1 MRKNKKNN
9 LQELEKLSQE
19 IREEII
25 KMLLEA
31 KSGHCAGPLGAVEQ
45 YVALYFGGIL
55 KYNPQEPNWSE
66 RDRVVVSNGH
76 YAPLLYAVLAHA
88 GYFEQ
93 SEKKGNPY
101 FSLEELKT
109 LRKFGSRLQGHPHRL
124 SLPGIETSSGPV
136 GEGLSQAVG
145 MAIGLK
151 MDGLKS
157 QVYCLMGDGE
167 HDCGNTWEAAMLAG
181 KHQLDN
187 LTVIIDRN
195 NIQIDGFTEKVMPLE
210 PLKEKY
216 EAFNWKVLE
225 VDGHNIEELT
235 KALNKAKSI
244 FVKPVA
250 IICYTIPGK
259 GVNFMEWE
267 YEWHGKTPNSQEVE
281 EALRQLRTLKGKIQS
296 ELD

>member
-1 MRKNKKNN
+1 MKTKKIDN
-9 LQELEKLSQE
+9 LKKLEQISQE

-25 KMLLEA
+25 QMLLEA

-55 KYNPQEPNWSE
+55 KYDAQNPDWPE

-76 YAPLLYAVLAHA
+76 YAPLLYAVLAQA
-88 GYFEQ
+88 GYF
-93 SEKKGNPY
+93 KK
-101 FSLEELKT
+101 EELRT
-109 LRKFGSRLQGHPHRL
+109 LRKLNSRLQGHPHRL

-136 GEGLSQAVG
+136 GEGLAQAVG

-151 MDGLKS
+151 MDGIKS

-167 HDCGNTWEAAMLAG
+167 HDCGNTWEAVMLAG

-225 VDGHNIEELT
+225 VDGHNLEELIR
-235 KALNKAKSI
+235 ALNKAKSI

-250 IICYTIPGK
+250 IIANTIPGK

-267 YEWHGKTPNSQEVE
+267 YQWHGKTPNSQEAE
-281 EALRQLRTLKGKIQS
+281 EALKQLRTLKGKI
-296 ELD
+296 EVE

>member
-1 MRKNKKNN
+1 MKTKKIDN
-9 LQELEKLSQE
+9 LKKLEQVSQE

-25 KMLLEA
+25 RMLLEA

-55 KYNPQEPNWSE
+55 KYNSQNPDWPE
-66 RDRVVVSNGH
+66 RDRVIVSNGH
-76 YAPLLYAVLAHA
+76 YAPLLYAILAHA
-88 GYFEQ
+88 GYL
-93 SEKKGNPY
+93 P
-101 FSLEELKT
+101 LEELKT
-109 LRKFGSRLQGHPHRL
+109 LRKLGSRLQGHPHRL

-145 MAIGLK
+145 MALGLK
-151 MDGLKS
+151 MAGLKS

-167 HDCGNTWEAAMLAG
+167 HDCGNTWEAVMLAG

-225 VDGHNIEELT
+225 VDGHNLEELIR
-235 KALNKAKSI
+235 ALDKTKSI

-250 IICYTIPGK
+250 IIANTIPGK
-259 GVNFMEWE
+259 GVDFMEWE
-267 YEWHGKTPNSQEVE
+267 YQWHGKVPNSQEAE
-281 EALRQLRTLKGKIQS
+281 EALKQLRSLKGKIQS

>member
-1 MRKNKKNN
+1 MKTTNN
-9 LQELEKLSQE
+9 IKELEKLANN
-19 IREEII
+19 IRQDII
-25 KMLLEA
+25 KTLILA

-55 KYNPQEPNWSE
+55 KYDANNPNWPE

-76 YAPLLYAVLAHA
+76 YAPLVYAILAQA
-88 GYFEQ
+88 GYF
-93 SEKKGNPY
+93 SKK
-101 FSLEELKT
+101 ELKT
-109 LRKFGSRLQGHPHRL
+109 LRKLGSCLQGHPHRL
-124 SLPGIETSSGPV
+124 SVKGVETSSGPV

-145 MAIGLK
+145 MALGLK
-151 MDGLKS
+151 LDGIKS

-167 HDCGNTWEAAMLAG
+167 HDCGNTWEAIMLAA

-195 NIQIDGFTEKVMPLE
+195 NIQIDGFTEQVMPLE

-216 EAFNWKVLE
+216 EAFGWKVLE
-225 VDGHNIEELT
+225 VDGHNLEEIIR
-235 KALNKAKSI
+235 ALNKAKAI

-250 IICYTIPGK
+250 IICHTIPGK
-259 GVNFMEWE
+259 GINFMEWE
-267 YEWHGKTPNSQEVE
+267 YRWHGKTPNLKEAE
-281 EALRQLRTLKGKIQS
+281 EALRQLRTLNGKIKS